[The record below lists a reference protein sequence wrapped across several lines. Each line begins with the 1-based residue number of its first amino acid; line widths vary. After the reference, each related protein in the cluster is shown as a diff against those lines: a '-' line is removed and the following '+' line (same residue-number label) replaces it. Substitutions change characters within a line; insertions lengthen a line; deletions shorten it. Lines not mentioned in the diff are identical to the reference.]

1 MFSVKVS
8 IFSAKVSIF
17 SAKVSAF
24 SQKVSVFSAKVSFTI
39 DITDTLR
46 YNVVK
51 ERGDVHGKKRKQA

>member
-1 MFSVKVS
+1 MFSV
-8 IFSAKVSIF
+8 KVSIF